1 MIPIRDTIPSRRTP
15 VVTWSLIGANVVV
28 FVWTVTLGEGQLE
41 SLFYAC
47 GIVPRRYADPAWASA
62 VGLASVGPWPFF
74 ASMFLHGG
82 LLHLASN
89 MWSLWIFGDN
99 VEDKM
104 GPWRFL
110 AFYLAAGLA
119 AGGLHLVTNLG
130 SQIPAIGAS
139 GAIAGVLGAY
149 VLLFPR
155 ARVLTLIPII
165 IYPLFVH
172 LPSVVFI
179 GFWFLSQL
187 LNGTISTIAGNVG
200 GVAWWAH
207 IGGFVAGLLLVRR
220 FLERPRMIAASH
232 DLHRPSTLDRPSVP
246 PLPRDRRRGPWRW

>member
-15 VVTWSLIGANVVV
+15 VVTWSLIGLNAVV
-28 FVWTVTLGEGQLE
+28 FIWTVTLGERQLE

-47 GIVPRRYADPAWASA
+47 GIVPRRYTDPAWALA
-62 VGLASVGPWPFF
+62 VGLPSVGPLPFL

-110 AFYLAAGLA
+110 AFYLMAGLA
-119 AGGLHLVTNLG
+119 AGGLHLATNLG
-130 SQIPAIGAS
+130 SQVPAIGAS

-155 ARVLTLIPII
+155 ARVLTLIPIV

-179 GFWFLSQL
+179 GFWFVSQL

-207 IGGFVAGLLLVRR
+207 IGGFVAGLVLVRW
-220 FLERPRMIAASH
+220 FVQRPRMIATSVERRLPPTI
-232 DLHRPSTLDRPSVP
+232 DLSTGLSLP
-246 PLPRDRRRGPWRW
+246 PDRRRGPWRW